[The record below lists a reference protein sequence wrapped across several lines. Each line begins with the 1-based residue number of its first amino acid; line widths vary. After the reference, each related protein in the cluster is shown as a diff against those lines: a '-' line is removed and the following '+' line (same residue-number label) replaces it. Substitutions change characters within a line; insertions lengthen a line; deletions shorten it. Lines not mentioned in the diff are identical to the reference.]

1 MIKAKGYIDFTEKTV
16 NCKKDYDYIIFDA
29 NYFIDNN
36 GIKHFVDGKKV
47 VLDYSEKELEIA
59 KWLGKTFGG
68 KIYMLPKINIP
79 EGIKTADYLFKN
91 ELWDLKEINSS
102 GKRVIDNRING
113 NKRQAKNYIFDI
125 TKTKLTNEAVLKQI
139 ENIYKSND
147 RLWIDKIIVKKY
159 NYVLAVYK
167 RK

>member
-1 MIKAKGYIDFTEKTV
+1 
-16 NCKKDYDYIIFDA
+16 
-29 NYFIDNN
+29 
-36 GIKHFVDGKKV
+36 
-47 VLDYSEKELEIA
+47 
-59 KWLGKTFGG
+59 
-68 KIYMLPKINIP
+68 MLPKINIP